1 MGMDILRSIHLKRSW
16 GYMKMADD
24 IIRELWTIKDA
35 IATEHDCDVKALVA
49 HLRSKTREGDKQVVD
64 LRSERQTAQQT
75 TQPDPD
81 HAAQI

>member
-1 MGMDILRSIHLKRSW
+1 
-16 GYMKMADD
+16 MKMADD

-35 IATEHDCDVKALVA
+35 IATEYGCDLKALVA

-64 LRSERQTAQQT
+64 LRSVRQTAQQT
-75 TQPDPD
+75 TKTEPD